1 MRSEISRYAF
11 VLLGAACVGH
21 GYYLHARKA
30 QPPSAARDIQ
40 ARHEQWAS
48 DIESLKKLM
57 TPAQQREAES
67 LQGDAFEEWLE
78 AKVAVSGI
86 KSDIK
91 VTDKQVIVTFT
102 VPGLKAETLKIA
114 ISDVLIRANY
124 SARSFVQ
131 GKNGRG
137 ALRSE
142 AVRQFETIM
151 PVPSNADARK
161 HKFYPEGEGFKI
173 IFEKRE
179 DPTLKS

>member
-1 MRSEISRYAF
+1 MMSVIARYAF
-11 VLLGAACVGH
+11 VLLGAACVGQ
-21 GYYLHARKA
+21 GYYIHARRA
-30 QPPSAARDIQ
+30 ELPSPARDLQ

-57 TPAQQREAES
+57 TPAQQQEAEA
-67 LQGDAFEEWLE
+67 LQGQAFEEWFQ

-86 KSDIK
+86 KSDVK
-91 VTDKQVIVTFT
+91 VTDDQVIVTFK
-102 VPGLKAETLKIA
+102 VPGLKAETLRIA

-124 SARSFVQ
+124 SARSFVEDKNAQ
-131 GKNGRG
+131 G
-137 ALRSE
+137 AYRSE

-151 PVPSNADARK
+151 PVPSNADASK
-161 HKFYPEGEGFKI
+161 HKLFPEAEGFKI